1 MKTPY
6 PARTISINADAA
18 KHLRYLS
25 GLRAAEFAEPVAIE
39 IPTLPP
45 DQEPSFIAFQ
55 CLYCG
60 VPFRQF
66 ETLVK
71 HFLRVRGIDNA

>member
-1 MKTPY
+1 MKPPY

-25 GLRAAEFAEPVAIE
+25 GLHAAEPADLPE

-45 DQEPSFIAFQ
+45 DQETSFIAFQ

-66 ETLVK
+66 ETLVR
-71 HFLRVRGIDNA
+71 HYARVRGIDNA